1 MLMKRFTHTHDVPGH
16 FSVDRNSRASYTASR
31 THFKRQSFDPK
42 EKIMTSVQTVQ
53 WRPEVNAMTTPQSW
67 RPLHLPRSSNGSNEL
82 AARIAQKHPALDAE
96 MVKTTLAALVEEIQI
111 DLINGN
117 QSVLT
122 DAFTFRVSLNAR
134 LDTPDAPLPPVDDVL
149 NVRVI
154 VSRAFLKEVRRNAQL
169 ERLPPSEKLPLISAA
184 QDTVLKL
191 DNVLNPQGMLRLT
204 GTDLF
209 FDPDDEGSQC
219 VLEGTRSGK
228 TVQRRFGSIS
238 NTEVS
243 ILPDIPAQTSP
254 WNNEYQLSIA
264 THYTEN
270 GTLRTGIYRR
280 KLRTPLTVPLF
291 GHPHPPETGI
301 LTDKAAAPYVTV
313 TGGTLSAD
321 ETVRIQVILDLH
333 ANTLAFNVLDM
344 TEGGKAGA
352 AVQVTANGAYVL
364 QGFAGSALTSLNV
377 TVNNYAELVKMIR
390 SGYSGRLV
398 DVLVVKTGS

>member
-1 MLMKRFTHTHDVPGH
+1 
-16 FSVDRNSRASYTASR
+16 
-31 THFKRQSFDPK
+31 
-42 EKIMTSVQTVQ
+42 MTSVQTVQ

-82 AARIAQKHPALDAE
+82 AARIAQKHPALDEE

-134 LDTPDAPLPPVDDVL
+134 LDSPDAPLPPVDEIL
-149 NVRVI
+149 NMRVI
-154 VSRAFLKEVRRNAQL
+154 VSRVFMEEVRRLVQL
-169 ERLPPSEKLPLISAA
+169 ERLPTTEKLPLINAA

-191 DNVLNPQGMLRLT
+191 DNVLNPQGLLRLT

-209 FDPDDEGSQC
+209 FDPEDATSQC
-219 VLEGTRSGK
+219 VLEGTRSGR
-228 TVQRRFGSIS
+228 TVQSRFGSIS
-238 NTEVS
+238 NAEVS

-254 WNNEYQLSIA
+254 WNNEYTLSLT

-301 LTDKAAAPYVTV
+301 LTDKAAAAYVTV
-313 TGGTLSAD
+313 TDGSLSAD
-321 ETVRIQVILDLH
+321 ETVRIQVILDVHEGSLS
-333 ANTLAFNVLDM
+333 FNLLDM

-352 AVQVTANGAYVL
+352 AVKVTANSAITL
-364 QGFAGSALTSLNV
+364 TGFSGSALTNLNLNV
-377 TVNNYAELVKMIR
+377 SNFADLVKMIR
-390 SGYSGRLV
+390 GNYSGRLV
-398 DVLVVKTGS
+398 DVLVVKAGS